1 MKIENVQ
8 QAARRLVEAWQDG
21 SQIGPLPES
30 CRPRTLA
37 EAYRVQDAIAK
48 SLGAEVGGW
57 KVGATGMGAR
67 KLLKARGPFAGRIFA
82 GRIFESGVAIPSDAY
97 PLRGLEGEI
106 AFKLAKDLPGRAKPY
121 RLAEVKKA
129 IGSVHPAIEIVA
141 PRWTDWLAVGLPSL
155 VADHGANA
163 ALVLGKPFAKG
174 TELDLD
180 GMAVEMRV
188 DGATIG
194 KGTGADVLGGPHASL
209 LWLANALRRRGGL
222 KAGQIVS
229 TGTCT
234 GLFKA
239 PPKAKVAAL
248 YGGKPRV
255 ELRFV

>member
-1 MKIENVQ
+1 MKIENAQ
-8 QAARRLVEAWQDG
+8 RAARILIEAWQDG
-21 SQIGPLPES
+21 SQIGPLPAA
-30 CRPRTLA
+30 CRPSTLT
-37 EAYRVQDAIAK
+37 EAYRIQDVITK
-48 SLGAEVGGW
+48 TLGAEVGGW

-82 GRIFESGVAIPSDAY
+82 GRIFASGVSIPSGAY
-97 PLRGLEGEI
+97 PLRGIEGEI
-106 AFKLAKDLPGRAKPY
+106 AFKLAKDLPGRATPY
-121 RLAEVKKA
+121 RLADVKKA
-129 IGSVHPAIEIVA
+129 IGSVHPAIEIVG
-141 PRWTDWLAVGLPSL
+141 PRWTDWLGVGLPSL

-163 ALVLGKPFAKG
+163 ALVLGKPFANG

-180 GMAVEMRV
+180 AMAVEMRV
-188 DGATIG
+188 DGEVVG

-239 PPKAKVAAL
+239 AAKTKVAAS
-248 YGGKPRV
+248 YGGKVRV
-255 ELRFV
+255 EFNFV